1 MVTRDGRKQ
10 APLTNLSSLLRNQNI
25 YKDLVMRSCS
35 TLVLRPGRS
44 SDIPRCCTP
53 PLCAAARSGHIEDN
67 YVQPQVINA
76 VAIRRQ
82 RPFRAAT
89 AGDDNLIVFHQ
100 GKCCY
105 FVRLRTK
112 LLNTKK
118 IPGAPY
124 RYDKAR
130 HSPRHLDLPSAVV
143 AET

>member
-1 MVTRDGRKQ
+1 MGWRKQAHHRRRRWEREVSEVFRPCVTRDCRKQ
-10 APLTNLSSLLRNQNI
+10 APLITCSHLFYETKNI

-35 TLVLRPGRS
+35 TLVLRPERS

-53 PLCAAARSGHIEDN
+53 PSLPACAAARSGHIEDN

-105 FVRLRTK
+105 LVRLRTK
-112 LLNTKK
+112 LLN
-118 IPGAPY
+118 I
-124 RYDKAR
+124 
-130 HSPRHLDLPSAVV
+130 
-143 AET
+143 